1 MGGGSGSG
9 LRAGLHPAAEAPT
22 SSLSTCKGGV
32 ELTSGPKLQP
42 KDPGGF
48 QNQTLPPVP
57 AHSGKRDLFY
67 LEPGN
72 RRPLCRFHPFHSP
85 ALRAH
90 GHALPPSG
98 VRKHLSRTQP
108 PSPLG
113 KANPR
118 PRPDLGSFSNS
129 SLKLTVLC
137 QAPPIPGH
145 SHVAS
150 PNPESVPIT
159 SGY

>member
-48 QNQTLPPVP
+48 QNQTLTPVP

-72 RRPLCRFHPFHSP
+72 RRPLCRFHPFDIP
-85 ALRAH
+85 AHTVTLCP
-90 GHALPPSG
+90 HAESESILAG
-98 VRKHLSRTQP
+98 
-108 PSPLG
+108 PSPL
-113 KANPR
+113 PR
-118 PRPDLGSFSNS
+118 WEEQIQGPA
-129 SLKLTVLC
+129 LT
-137 QAPPIPGH
+137 
-145 SHVAS
+145 
-150 PNPESVPIT
+150 
-159 SGY
+159 

>member
-1 MGGGSGSG
+1 MGEGSGSG

-67 LEPGN
+67 LEPGAPSAGSIPFTA
-72 RRPLCRFHPFHSP
+72 RRSGHTVTLCPHPGSESIL
-85 ALRAH
+85 A
-90 GHALPPSG
+90 G
-98 VRKHLSRTQP
+98 
-108 PSPLG
+108 PSPL
-113 KANPR
+113 PR
-118 PRPDLGSFSNS
+118 WEEQIQGPAV
-129 SLKLTVLC
+129 T
-137 QAPPIPGH
+137 
-145 SHVAS
+145 
-150 PNPESVPIT
+150 
-159 SGY
+159 